1 MTVEDFLYQSA
12 DKMRL
17 GEYLVPDVVLPA
29 IDEARENLEELAAQ
43 IEEDPAPKGLEALD
57 GALLEAYALFFD
69 ALDLLELAVEEDIP
83 GLASEILVRTQ
94 DGVET
99 LREVRRQ
106 AGAHNQAM
114 QEDLFGASSQFAE
127 NKRLHQDREKK

>member
-17 GEYLVPDVVLPA
+17 GEYLVPDMVLPA

-114 QEDLFGASSQFAE
+114 QEETGAIG
-127 NKRLHQDREKK
+127 